1 MRAAVCLQT
10 LLSFFFFFGFSF
22 LLFIYVFPLLF
33 TNPLYWWCFVS
44 PFSSATTPTKTL
56 FPSHFFCLFKFSEKK
71 QTKGLCQGCIIPTS
85 LLPELPL
92 LRLEALQML
101 TGLCTWLYR
110 CICLPQ
116 PMFNPSKIEV
126 PRRKI
131 QSWAQRFLCFN
142 LVMLA
147 KLWSFFWSV
156 MWALVFVVSTC
167 QSC

>member
-1 MRAAVCLQT
+1 MTNKKKNNSRFS
-10 LLSFFFFFGFSF
+10 LSFLQKSRERCESSCLSTNPFLFFFGFSF

-131 QSWAQRFLCFN
+131 QSWA
-142 LVMLA
+142 
-147 KLWSFFWSV
+147 
-156 MWALVFVVSTC
+156 
-167 QSC
+167 